1 MTERRIMRFTSP
13 PNQQAYYAQVW
24 ELVRLIP
31 EGKVATYGQI
41 AKMLPPPQ
49 GVEIEA
55 YAAFG
60 PRWVGGAMANC
71 PDDVPW
77 QRVINSKGEISQ
89 RPGAQRQKELLL
101 EEGVV
106 FNEKGRI
113 DLKKYGWGGDV
124 NSRAAQQPT
133 LFDV

>member
-1 MTERRIMRFTSP
+1 MRFTSP
-13 PNQQAYYAQVW
+13 PNQDAYYAQVW
-24 ELVRLIP
+24 DLVRQIP
-31 EGKVATYGQI
+31 YGKVATYGQI

-71 PDDVPW
+71 PDEVPW
-77 QRVINSKGEISQ
+77 QRVINSQGKISQ

-101 EEGVV
+101 EEGVE
-106 FNEKGRI
+106 FNEKERI
-113 DLKKYGWGGDV
+113 DLKKYGWGGSDQSDEV
-124 NSRAAQQPT
+124 RQER
-133 LFDV
+133 LF

>member
-1 MTERRIMRFTSP
+1 MRYTSP
-13 PNQQAYYAQVW
+13 PNQEAYYAQVW
-24 ELVRLIP
+24 DLVRQVP
-31 EGKVATYGQI
+31 YGKVTTYGQI

-77 QRVINSKGEISQ
+77 QRVINSQGKISQ

-106 FNEKGRI
+106 FNEKDRI
-113 DLKKYGWGGDV
+113 DLKKYGWGGK
-124 NSRAAQQPT
+124 SRGDEVRQER
-133 LFDV
+133 LF

>member
-1 MTERRIMRFTSP
+1 MRFTSP
-13 PNQQAYYAQVW
+13 PNQDAYYAQVW
-24 ELVRLIP
+24 DLVRQIP
-31 EGKVATYGQI
+31 YGKVTTYGQI

-71 PDDVPW
+71 PEGVPW

-89 RPGAQRQKELLL
+89 RPGAQRQKELLMH
-101 EEGVV
+101 EGVS
-106 FNEKGRI
+106 FNEKGRV
-113 DLKKYGWGGDV
+113 DMKKFGWGG
-124 NSRAAQQPT
+124 
-133 LFDV
+133 

>member
-1 MTERRIMRFTSP
+1 MRFTSP
-13 PNQQAYYAQVW
+13 PNQSAYYEMVW
-24 ELVRLIP
+24 ELVRQIP
-31 EGKVATYGQI
+31 LGKVATYGQI

-49 GVEIEA
+49 GVEIEG
-55 YAAFG
+55 YKAFG
-60 PRWVGGAMANC
+60 PRWVGGAMAHC

-89 RPGAQRQKELLL
+89 RPGAQRQKEFLL

-113 DLKKYGWGGDV
+113 DLKKYGWSGSDPGDEV
-124 NSRAAQQPT
+124 RQEK
-133 LFDV
+133 LF

>member
-1 MTERRIMRFTSP
+1 MRFTSP
-13 PNQQAYYAQVW
+13 PDQDAYYAQVW
-24 ELVRLIP
+24 DLVRQIP
-31 EGKVATYGQI
+31 HGRVTTYGDI

-49 GVEIEA
+49 GVEIET

-77 QRVINSKGEISQ
+77 QRVINAQGKISQ

-106 FNEKGRI
+106 FDEKDRI
-113 DLKKYGWGGDV
+113 DLEKYGWGSGSDEPE
-124 NSRAAQQPT
+124 AQQPS
-133 LFDV
+133 LF

>member
-1 MTERRIMRFTSP
+1 MRFTSP
-13 PNQQAYYAQVW
+13 PNQDAYYAQVW
-24 ELVRLIP
+24 DMVRQIP
-31 EGKVATYGQI
+31 YGTVTTYGQI

-71 PDDVPW
+71 PNDVPW
-77 QRVINSKGEISQ
+77 QRVINSQGKISQ

-101 EEGVV
+101 EEGVE
-106 FNEKGRI
+106 FDEKGRI
-113 DLKKYGWGGDV
+113 DLNKYGWGGKSPGAEV
-124 NSRAAQQPT
+124 RQER
-133 LFDV
+133 LF

>member
-1 MTERRIMRFTSP
+1 MRFTSP
-13 PNQQAYYAQVW
+13 PNQSAYYEMVW
-24 ELVRLIP
+24 EQVRQIP
-31 EGKVATYGQI
+31 YGKVATYGQI

-49 GVEIEA
+49 GVEIES
-55 YAAFG
+55 YNAFG

-106 FNEKGRI
+106 FNEKERI
-113 DLKKYGWGGDV
+113 DLKKYGWSGSSSGDEV
-124 NSRAAQQPT
+124 RQER
-133 LFDV
+133 LF

>member
-1 MTERRIMRFTSP
+1 MRFTSP
-13 PNQQAYYAQVW
+13 PNQRAYYAQVW
-24 ELVRLIP
+24 DLVRQIP
-31 EGKVATYGQI
+31 QGKVATYGQI

-113 DLKKYGWGGDV
+113 DLKEYGWGGDV
-124 NSRAAQQPT
+124 NSPETQQPT
-133 LFDV
+133 LCDV

>member
-1 MTERRIMRFTSP
+1 MRFTSP
-13 PNQQAYYAQVW
+13 PNQDTYYAQVW
-24 ELVRLIP
+24 DMVRQIP
-31 EGKVATYGQI
+31 YGKVTTYGQI

-77 QRVINSKGEISQ
+77 QRVINAQGKISQ

-101 EEGVV
+101 EEGVL
-106 FNEKGRI
+106 FDEKERI
-113 DLKKYGWGGDV
+113 DLKEFGWGSD
-124 NSRAAQQPT
+124 SDESEAQQPS
-133 LFDV
+133 LF

>member
-1 MTERRIMRFTSP
+1 MRFTSP
-13 PNQQAYYAQVW
+13 PNQEAYYEMVW
-24 ELVRLIP
+24 DLVRQVP
-31 EGKVATYGQI
+31 QGKVTTYGQI

-49 GVEIEA
+49 GVEIES
-55 YAAFG
+55 YSAFG

-113 DLKKYGWGGDV
+113 DLKKYSWSGSDPGDEV
-124 NSRAAQQPT
+124 RQEK
-133 LFDV
+133 LF

>member
-1 MTERRIMRFTSP
+1 MPFTSP
-13 PNQQAYYAQVW
+13 PNQDAYYTQVW
-24 ELVRLIP
+24 ELVRQIP
-31 EGKVATYGQI
+31 EGKVTTYGNV
-41 AKMLPPPQ
+41 AKMLPPPL

-89 RPGAQRQKELLL
+89 RPGAQKQKELLL
-101 EEGVV
+101 EEGVI
-106 FNEKGRI
+106 FNEKERI
-113 DLKKYGWGGDV
+113 DLKEFGWGGTGQEDEV
-124 NSRAAQQPT
+124 RQEK
-133 LFDV
+133 LF